1 MEDPG
6 FWEWVKT
13 PRSQGGG
20 GLKSG
25 DPIATQTAYNELMRQ
40 YVRSSGENFQ
50 PSAMAVTNPVNT
62 NQVIPVL
69 MTSPSSAMP
78 FPQPS
83 YKEGRVNDQG
93 NAMVF
98 DAATGTYFPATNT
111 ATGAT
116 VQPTDKSGPDM
127 GVMMFMS
134 PPERALYLQQF
145 LQPPGTPTDD
155 MTNSMAFQNVQ
166 PTGAPA
172 PAAGGY
178 ETNMPV
184 PTNVAAPA
192 GSAAMGVPAPA
203 PAAVDPAAAAPAS
216 QMTAEQI
223 RAAYQAGQLTKEQA
237 RQMLMGVR

>member
-1 MEDPG
+1 MDFETWLDKNGHRG
-6 FWEWVKT
+6 FQPDAVARKLHEQYLKDT
-13 PRSQGGG
+13 AGG
-20 GLKSG
+20 
-25 DPIATQTAYNELMRQ
+25 
-40 YVRSSGENFQ
+40 FQ
-50 PSAMAVTNPVNT
+50 PSAVAVTNPVNT

-69 MTSPSSAMP
+69 LTSPSSAMP

-83 YKEGRVNDQG
+83 YREGRVNDQG

-111 ATGAT
+111 ATGAV
-116 VQPTDKSGPDM
+116 VQPTDNKGPDM
-127 GVMMFMS
+127 NVMMFLN
-134 PPERALYLQQF
+134 PDERSRYLQQF

-172 PAAGGY
+172 PAPGAY

-184 PTNVAAPA
+184 PAAVMAPA
-192 GSAAMGVPAPA
+192 GSAAMGMGTPAAAEPA
-203 PAAVDPAAAAPAS
+203 PAAPAPGP
-216 QMTAEQI
+216 TAEQI